1 VFAIALGKASSEV
14 YNFAG
19 PGQSRYNFREFVCA
33 YEQSKEHP
41 NMRKV
46 LALLFAVALCVSMSS
61 FAFTQDKPACKSMDK
76 MDKPMDKKD
85 DAKAKHHH
93 KAHKK
98 EKKEEM
104 KKDAP
109 K

>member
-1 VFAIALGKASSEV
+1 MK
-14 YNFAG
+14 
-19 PGQSRYNFREFVCA
+19 R
-33 YEQSKEHP
+33 
-41 NMRKV
+41 V
-46 LALLFAVALCVSMSS
+46 LALLFAVALSVSMSS
-61 FAFTQDKPACKSMDK
+61 FAFAQGDKTACKPMDK
-76 MDKPMDKKD
+76 MDKPMDKKE
-85 DAKAKHHH
+85 DAKAKHH